1 MTNTFTSEFQPG
13 IYNNLDEKVYRADG
27 ALSTSDF
34 KLLSDCAMQ
43 FKAQQDGALERVNS
57 EAFRIGSLFHLWWL
71 WICPSRKP
79 ACLPIMCGNRAADS
93 PERLNEVFGTLFI
106 LWWIREDEGRAMHF
120 LSWPGFGS

>member
-57 EAFRIGSLFHLWWL
+57 EAFRVGSLFHLYALQREEWDKSTVLCPEEYLTKRSNASKSWWSL
-71 WICPSRKP
+71 STFNNT
-79 ACLPIMCGNRAADS
+79 PISG
-93 PERLNEVFGTLFI
+93 
-106 LWWIREDEGRAMHF
+106 
-120 LSWPGFGS
+120 